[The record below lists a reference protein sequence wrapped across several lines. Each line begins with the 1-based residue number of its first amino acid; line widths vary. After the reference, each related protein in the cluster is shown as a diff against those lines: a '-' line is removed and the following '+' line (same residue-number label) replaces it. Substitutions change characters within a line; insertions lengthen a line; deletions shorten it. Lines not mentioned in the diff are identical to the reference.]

1 MRYFISCIKK
11 YAVFKGR
18 ARRKEYWLFYLFYL
32 IFSVPFIL
40 LDSAAFEGKDFFL
53 HVYRLALFMPLLGVS
68 IRRMHD
74 VDKSGWFWLI
84 PIYNIVLA
92 CTDGTK
98 APNRFGP
105 DPKTSDSPNESNQL
119 PSSPNTQPSLRNN

>member
-18 ARRKEYWLFYLFYL
+18 ARRKEYWMFVLFYSIL
-32 IFSVPFIL
+32 STPFIIF
-40 LDSAAFEGKDFFL
+40 DTFAFEKDG
-53 HVYRLALFMPLLGVS
+53 ALFTFYQVALFLPGVGVT
-68 IRRMHD
+68 IRRIHD
-74 VDKSGWFWLI
+74 VGKSGWFALI
-84 PIYNIVLA
+84 PFYNFVLM

-98 APNRFGP
+98 GPNRFGP
-105 DPKTSDSPNESNQL
+105 DPKTSDSPNDSNQL